1 LTTDSTTYDAIVVGS
16 GISGGWAA
24 KELTEKGLRV
34 LVLERGRNVEHIKDY
49 VNATKGPWEYP
60 HRGGRTKAMEELY
73 PVLKRD
79 YPLNEKN
86 LSFWASDKDSPYT
99 EVKRFDWYRGY
110 QVGGRSL
117 MWGRQSY
124 RHSDFDFNANLK
136 DGIAIDWPIRYADIA
151 PWYDHAEKHAGISGS
166 LEKLPQLPDG
176 QFQPPMPLNCGE
188 ELVAGKLAK
197 LFDGRRHIIP
207 GRTANLTK
215 ELTGRAACQY
225 RNACWLGCPYGAYF
239 STQSSTLPA
248 AAKTGRLTL
257 KPFAIVSEVIYD
269 KDKKRASGVR
279 VLDAVTN
286 QTTDYTAPVIFL
298 CASTLNSTW
307 LLMRSATD
315 VWPGGLG
322 SSSGELG
329 HNLMD
334 HHFRVGAGGSIE
346 GLDDKYYY
354 GRRPTG
360 FYIPRYRNLFGDKRP
375 YLRGFGYQGSASR
388 DGWSRAVAELGVGAK
403 FKDDLSQPGSWNI
416 GATAFGEMLP
426 NHANM
431 VSIDE
436 TKKDKWG
443 LPVLK
448 IDCATGENEQLMRKD
463 MGDDMAEMLEQC
475 GVKNVHK
482 YDNGY
487 FPGMGIHEMGTARMG
502 NSPKT
507 SVLNKHNQV
516 WDAPNVFVTDG
527 SCMVSA
533 ACVNPSLTYM
543 ALTARAADFAVNE
556 LNRRNL

>member
-1 LTTDSTTYDAIVVGS
+1 MSAQEYDAIVVGS

-34 LVLERGRNVEHIKDY
+34 LLLERGKNVEHVKDY

-60 HRGGRTKAMEELY
+60 HRGGRTVAMEEAY
-73 PVLKRD
+73 PVLRRD

-86 LSFWASDKDSPYT
+86 LDWWASDKDNPYT
-99 EVKRFDWYRGY
+99 EVRRFDWFRGY

-124 RHSDFDFNANLK
+124 RLSDYDFEANAR
-136 DGIAIDWPIRYADIA
+136 DGIAVDWPIRYADVA
-151 PWYDHAEKHAGISGS
+151 PWYDHVERHSGISGS
-166 LEKLPQLPDG
+166 VEGLPQLPDG
-176 QFQPPMPLNCGE
+176 QFQPAMPLNCGE
-188 ELVAGKLAK
+188 ELVAGRLRRR
-197 LFDGRRHIIP
+197 FGGRRRIIP
-207 GRTANLTK
+207 GRTANATQALP
-215 ELTGRAACQY
+215 GRSACQY

-248 AAKTGRLTL
+248 AAATKRLTL
-257 KPFAIVSEVIYD
+257 RPFQIVSEVLYD
-269 KDKKRASGVR
+269 RDAKRATGVR
-279 VLDAVTN
+279 VVDAVTE
-286 QTTDYTAPVIFL
+286 QTTEYRARVIFL

-334 HHFRVGAGGSIE
+334 HHFRCGAEGRLE

-354 GRRPTG
+354 GWRPTG
-360 FYIPRYRNLFGDKRP
+360 FYIPRYRNLFGDRRD

-388 DGWSRAVAELGVGAK
+388 QGWGRAVAELGIGGA
-403 FKDDLSQPGSWNI
+403 FKDEAAQPGNWMI
-416 GATAFGEMLP
+416 GGTAFGEMLP
-426 NHANM
+426 SHDNLISLDTAK
-431 VSIDE
+431 
-436 TKKDKWG
+436 TDKWG

-448 IDCATGENEQLMRKD
+448 IDCATGENERLMRKD
-463 MGDDMAEMLEQC
+463 MIADMADMLEQT
-475 GVKNVHK
+475 GVKEVRTW
-482 YDNGY
+482 DGGY

-502 NSPKT
+502 RDPKT
-507 SVLNKHNQV
+507 SVLNGNNQV

-527 SCMVSA
+527 ACMTSA
-533 ACVNPSLTYM
+533 GCQNPSLTYM
-543 ALTARAADFAVNE
+543 ALTARAADFAVRE
-556 LNRRNL
+556 LSRRNL

>member
-1 LTTDSTTYDAIVVGS
+1 MQNPQYDAIVVGS

-24 KELTEKGLRV
+24 KELTERGLRV
-34 LVLERGRNVEHIKDY
+34 LLLERGRNVEHIKDY

-60 HRGGRTKAMEELY
+60 HRGGRTKAMEEMY

-86 LSFWASDKDSPYT
+86 LSFWVNEKESPYT
-99 EVKRFDWYRGY
+99 EVRRFDWFRGY
-110 QVGGRSL
+110 QVGGKSL

-124 RHSDFDFNANLK
+124 RWSQFDFEANQK
-136 DGIAIDWPIRYADIA
+136 DGTAIDWPIRYSDIA
-151 PWYDHAEKHAGISGS
+151 PWYDHVERHAGIAGS
-166 LEKLPQLPDG
+166 HEGLPQLPDG
-176 QFQPPMPLNCGE
+176 QFLPAMPLNCGE
-188 ELVAGKLAK
+188 ELVAGRAKK
-197 LFDGRRHIIP
+197 LFDGKRHIIP
-207 GRTANLTK
+207 GRVANLSQAHD
-215 ELTGRAACQY
+215 GRSACQY
-225 RNACWLGCPYGAYF
+225 RDACWLGCPYGAYF

-248 AAKTGRLTL
+248 AAKTGKLTL
-257 KPFAIVSEVIYD
+257 KPFAIVSEVLYD
-269 KDKKRASGVR
+269 RDKKRATGVR
-279 VLDAVTN
+279 VIDAVTD
-286 QTTDYTAPVIFL
+286 QATDYQAPVIFL

-334 HHFRVGAGGSIE
+334 HHFRVGAQGGLE
-346 GLDDKYYY
+346 GMEDKYYY

-360 FYIPRYRNLFGDKRP
+360 FYIPRYRNLFGDKRE
-375 YLRGFGYQGSASR
+375 YLRGFGYQGSAGRS
-388 DGWSRAVAELGVGAK
+388 GWSRAVAELGVGGA
-403 FKDDLSQPGSWNI
+403 FKDSLTEPGGWGV

-426 NHANM
+426 AHSNQ
-431 VSIDE
+431 VSLDQ

-448 IDCATGENEQLMRKD
+448 IDCGIGENERMMRKD
-463 MGDDMAEMLEQC
+463 MANDMAELLEGC
-475 GVKNVHK
+475 GVKGVNT
-482 YDNGY
+482 YDNTY

-502 NSPKT
+502 RDPKT
-507 SVLNKHNQV
+507 SVLNSHNQV

-533 ACVNPSLTYM
+533 SCVNPSLTYM
-543 ALTARAADFAVNE
+543 ALTARAAAFAVDE

>member
-1 LTTDSTTYDAIVVGS
+1 MQAPQYDAIVVGS

-34 LVLERGRNVEHIKDY
+34 LLLERGRNVEHIKDY
-49 VNATKGPWEYP
+49 PNATKAPWQYP
-60 HRGGRTKAMEELY
+60 HRGGRTKAMEEAY

-86 LSFWASDKDSPYT
+86 LEFWASDKDNPYT

-124 RHSDFDFNANLK
+124 RLSDFDFEANAR
-136 DGIAIDWPIRYADIA
+136 DGIAVDWPIRYRDIA
-151 PWYDHAEKHAGISGS
+151 PWYDHVERHAGISGS
-166 LEKLPQLPDG
+166 PERLPQLPDG
-176 QFQPPMPLNCGE
+176 QFQPAMPLNCGE
-188 ELVAGKLAK
+188 EIVAGRLAK
-197 LFDGRRHIIP
+197 LYDGRRRIIP
-207 GRTANLTK
+207 GRTANLTRAI
-215 ELTGRAACQY
+215 EGRAPCQY
-225 RNACWLGCPYGAYF
+225 RNACWLGCPLGAYF

-248 AAKTGRLTL
+248 AMKTGRLTL
-257 KPFAIVSEVIYD
+257 KPFSIVSEVLYD
-269 KDKKRASGVR
+269 RNLKRATGVR
-279 VLDAVTN
+279 VLDAVSN
-286 QTTDYTAPVIFL
+286 QTTDYTARVIFL
-298 CASTLNSTW
+298 CASALNSTW

-334 HHFRVGAGGSIE
+334 HHFRTGAEGTLE
-346 GLDDKYYY
+346 GLEDKYYY

-360 FYIPRYRNLFGDKRP
+360 FYIPRYRNLAGDKRN
-375 YLRGFGYQGSASR
+375 YLRGFGYQGGAGR
-388 DGWSRAVAELGVGAK
+388 EGWSRAVKELGVGGA
-403 FKDDLSQPGSWNI
+403 FKDRMAQPGQWTV

-426 NHANM
+426 SRSNT
-431 VSIDE
+431 VSLDQA
-436 TKKDKWG
+436 KKDKWG

-448 IDCATGENEQLMRKD
+448 IDCATGENERLMRVD
-463 MGDDMAEMLEQC
+463 MMNDMADMLEQC
-475 GVKNVHK
+475 GVKNVKTFDH
-482 YDNGY
+482 GY

-502 NSPKT
+502 RDPKT
-507 SVLNKHNQV
+507 SVLNAHNQV

-527 SCMVSA
+527 ACMTSA
-533 ACVNPSLTYM
+533 ACQNPSLTYM